1 MIPKR
6 YTSFKEI
13 DQDLKILKL
22 QQEIDKENL
31 KLTFQ
36 TAKNRIYPTSLLG
49 GFSGIFKKF
58 VISLVAKKLL
68 KKFG

>member
-22 QQEIDKENL
+22 QQEIDRENL
-31 KLTFQ
+31 KLTFKS
-36 TAKNRIYPTSLLG
+36 TKNNLYPTHLLG
-49 GFSGIFKKF
+49 GVGGILQKLI
-58 VISLVAKKLL
+58 ISVVAKKLL
-68 KKFG
+68 NKFK

>member
-31 KLTFQ
+31 KLNFQ
-36 TAKNRIYPTSLLG
+36 MAKNSIYPTNLMGGLG
-49 GFSGIFKKF
+49 GIVKNL